1 MVAHQQENNVMHN
14 PLASHVFAFMALEII
29 NDRNLIRFR
38 PVGRDCAILHG
49 DGDVLDYGHHSVT
62 HVLYDT
68 DELELTFF
76 CDTRIV
82 YVCNEQDDE
91 LDVRTNFVV
100 YSDIGEIK

>member
-38 PVGRDCAILHG
+38 PVGRDCA
-49 DGDVLDYGHHSVT
+49 T